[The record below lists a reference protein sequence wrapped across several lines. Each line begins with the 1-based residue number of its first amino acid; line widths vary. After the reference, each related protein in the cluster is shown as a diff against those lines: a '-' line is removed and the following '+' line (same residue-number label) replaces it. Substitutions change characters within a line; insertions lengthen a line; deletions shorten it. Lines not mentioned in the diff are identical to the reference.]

1 MSATIA
7 SIAWAEPVTGLSW
20 SRGGHTTV
28 QSVAL
33 RASSA
38 SIARR
43 SAASSRQDRTR
54 EPGGDPGVLAAARA
68 EPGQDRVQRAFA
80 YDAAGERPRA
90 DDFAV
95 RLARTLLADAAGEAL
110 RTPASRPHP
119 PAVSP

>member
-20 SRGGHTTV
+20 SRGGRTTV

-43 SAASSRQDRTR
+43 SAASRADRTVR
-54 EPGGDPGVLAAARA
+54 VSRAATPACLRRRA

-90 DDFAV
+90 DVFAA
-95 RLARTLLADAAGEAL
+95 RLARTLLAGVAGEEL